1 MKKVYLVF
9 LLIFPLLSSFG
20 QQGIN
25 MQSFYQQ
32 EWESLVHFISQ
43 NKQRSVDTSYDVLF
57 YHLDIDIAI
66 DSAYISGNVLMK
78 ARSLEDGIDSIRL
91 DLNRS
96 LWIDSISMNA
106 ASWLFNEDRISV
118 QLDRPYDTDETFEIR
133 IYYRGVPELAGGYKG
148 LRYETHGNGEVVV
161 ATLST
166 PFVAHY
172 WYPCKDGPQDKP
184 DSVYVDISVPDTL
197 INGITLKGISNGLLE
212 QEEVVG
218 DKRKFSWRHRCPVVT
233 YYVMAA
239 VSNYRLITDEYASDS
254 LSFPLE
260 YYVFDQNYNGAMAA
274 VEDFPQVFDFFN
286 DVFGVYPFHT
296 EKYGMTELGFYG
308 AIENQ
313 TNTIINSISTP
324 WFMVFVHE
332 LGHMWF
338 GDMITC
344 SNWHH
349 GWLNEGFATYSEAL
363 YTEYL
368 SGFEEYQDHM
378 EGIQYFLGGS
388 LYLYELDTFQVFQP
402 IIYNKGA
409 WALHMLRGVL
419 GDEVFFDAVKNYAT
433 DPNLMYGTASTEDL
447 MIVCENTSGEDLNYF
462 FDQWIYDE
470 GFPLYRFNWKQEG
483 ETVAM
488 SILQNQ
494 DVVYGYRD
502 VFTMPLQLKF
512 IFMDGS
518 DTIVEVFN
526 NQQLQ
531 EFYFN
536 FDKTVSSAFVDPEKW
551 VLRKTILDPGLPVNI
566 EAHESRKDVVV
577 FPNPAANS
585 FTVQFIDDQMKYSEL
600 EIMDSRGII
609 LRRVFLDNSHA
620 SVNISSA
627 DLQAGIYFIRIYGN
641 PHELIFKKLLIE

>member
-1 MKKVYLVF
+1 MKKSYLLLF
-9 LLIFPLLSSFG
+9 LLFPFLGSFG
-20 QQGIN
+20 QQRIN

-32 EWESLVHFISQ
+32 EWESIIDFMHQSM
-43 NKQRSVDTSYDVLF
+43 KRSVDTTYDVLF
-57 YHLDIDIAI
+57 YHIDLDIAVDSSYIA
-66 DSAYISGNVLMK
+66 GNVLMK
-78 ARSLEDGIDSIRL
+78 ARSLKENLDSIRL

-96 LWIDSISMNA
+96 LGIDSITMNA
-106 ASWLFNEDRISV
+106 AGWDFSQDRITI
-118 QLDRPYDTDETFEIR
+118 QLDRSYDTDETFEVR
-133 IYYRGVPELAGGYKG
+133 VFYQGVPALAGGYKG
-148 LRYETHGNGEVVV
+148 LRYETHGDDEVVV

-197 INGITLKGISNGLLE
+197 IHGITLKGISNGMLE
-212 QEEVVG
+212 QESVVD
-218 DKRKFSWRHRCPVVT
+218 DKRVFSWRHRYPIVT

-239 VSNYRLITDEYASDS
+239 VSNYRLIADEYANDS

-260 YYVFDQNYNGAMAA
+260 YYVFDHNYSGASAA
-274 VEDFPQVFDFFN
+274 VENLPEVFDFFN
-286 DVFGVYPFHT
+286 DVFGMYPFYT

-313 TNTIINSISTP
+313 TNTIINSIAAP

-344 SNWHH
+344 ADWHH

-363 YTEYL
+363 YTEHV

-378 EGIQYFLGGS
+378 EDIQYFLGGS
-388 LYLYELDTFQVFQP
+388 LYLYELDTFQVFHP

-419 GDEVFFDAVKNYAT
+419 GEEVFFDAIQNYST
-433 DPNLMYGTASTEDL
+433 NPNLMYGNASTEDFRQ
-447 MIVCENTSGEDLNYF
+447 VCENTSGEELAWF

-470 GFPLYRFNWKQEG
+470 GFPLYRFNWAQEG

-502 VFTMPLQLKF
+502 VFSMPLQFKF

-526 NQQLQ
+526 DQQLQ
-531 EFYFN
+531 GFYFA

-566 EAHESRKDVVV
+566 EAHESKKDVVV

-585 FTVQFIDDQMKYSEL
+585 FTVQFNDDQIKYSEL
-600 EIMDSRGII
+600 EILDSRGII
-609 LRRVFLDNSHA
+609 LRRVFLDNSHT
-620 SVNISSA
+620 SVNISIA
-627 DLQAGIYFIRIYGN
+627 DLQAGIYFIRIFGSSQTLKYN
-641 PHELIFKKLLIE
+641 KLLVE